1 MEPAV
6 AKKKVPNPADVHVG
20 ARIRMRRMILG
31 ISQEKLGATLGV
43 TFQQVQKYEKGATRV
58 GAGRLLEIA
67 NYLGVPVSYFF
78 ETAAPGGLDVQGAIA
93 SAAGATNE
101 FDQFVKSS
109 EGIKLNNAFLGIQD
123 PAIRR
128 NLLDLVV
135 SMSRASQ
142 QN

>member
-1 MEPAV
+1 MELTA

-31 ISQEKLGATLGV
+31 ISQEKLGTALGV

-78 ETAAPGGLDVQGAIA
+78 ETAVFEALEAHGHNGTLANAND
-93 SAAGATNE
+93 E

-109 EGIKLNNAFLGIQD
+109 EGIKLNNAFLGIND

-128 NLLDLVV
+128 HLLDLVV
-135 SMSRASQ
+135 SMSRAGQGS
-142 QN
+142 

>member
-1 MEPAV
+1 MEPTA

-78 ETAAPGGLDVQGAIA
+78 ETAMSDANDIQGSVAVA
-93 SAAGATNE
+93 NE

-128 NLLDLVV
+128 HLLDLVI
-135 SMSRASQ
+135 SMSRAGQ

>member
-1 MEPAV
+1 MEPAA
-6 AKKKVPNPADVHVG
+6 AKKKVPNPADIHVG

-78 ETAAPGGLDVQGAIA
+78 ETAVSQGLEMQGSGTTAIA
-93 SAAGATNE
+93 ETNE
-101 FDQFVKSS
+101 FDQFVKSL

-128 NLLDLVV
+128 HLLDLVV
-135 SMSRASQ
+135 SMSRAGQ
-142 QN
+142 QS

>member
-1 MEPAV
+1 MEPTA
-6 AKKKVPNPADVHVG
+6 AKKKVPNPADAHVG

-67 NYLGVPVSYFF
+67 NYLDVPVSYFF
-78 ETAAPGGLDVQGAIA
+78 ETAVPEGLKIQGANTT
-93 SAAGATNE
+93 AAPVTNE

-128 NLLDLVV
+128 HLLDLVV
-135 SMSRASQ
+135 SMSRAGQ
-142 QN
+142 QS

>member
-1 MEPAV
+1 MEPTA

-31 ISQEKLGATLGV
+31 ISQEKLGTALGV

-67 NYLGVPVSYFF
+67 NYLGVPISYFF
-78 ETAAPGGLDVQGAIA
+78 ETAVLDALERRGPGGAIVT
-93 SAAGATNE
+93 ATNE

-109 EGIKLNNAFLGIQD
+109 EGIKLNSAFLGIND
-123 PAIRR
+123 PAVRR
-128 NLLDLVV
+128 HLLDLVV
-135 SMSRASQ
+135 SMSRTGQ
-142 QN
+142 EN

>member
-1 MEPAV
+1 MESSAV
-6 AKKKVPNPADVHVG
+6 KKKVPNPADVHVG

-31 ISQEKLGATLGV
+31 ISQEKLGMALGV

-67 NYLGVPVSYFF
+67 NFLGVPVGYFF
-78 ETAAPGGLDVQGAIA
+78 ETAVFEALERRGTSGSIV
-93 SAAGATNE
+93 AATDE

-109 EGIKLNNAFLGIQD
+109 EGIKLNNAFLGIND

-128 NLLDLVV
+128 HLLDLVV
-135 SMSRASQ
+135 SMSRGVQ
-142 QN
+142 ET

>member
-1 MEPAV
+1 MESTA
-6 AKKKVPNPADVHVG
+6 AKRKPRNPADAHVG

-31 ISQEKLGATLGV
+31 ISQEKLGMALGV

-78 ETAAPGGLDVQGAIA
+78 ETAVLEAIETRGPSGAVIA
-93 SAAGATNE
+93 ATNE

-109 EGIKLNNAFLGIQD
+109 EGIKLNNAFLGIND
-123 PAIRR
+123 PAVRR
-128 NLLDLVV
+128 HLLDLVV
-135 SMSRASQ
+135 SMSRAGQAS
-142 QN
+142 

>member
-1 MEPAV
+1 MEPTA

-67 NYLGVPVSYFF
+67 NYLSVPVSYFF
-78 ETAAPGGLDVQGAIA
+78 ETAVSESLEVQGAMAMTA
-93 SAAGATNE
+93 SVANE

-128 NLLDLVV
+128 HLLDLVV
-135 SMSRASQ
+135 SMSRTGQ